1 MSGKKK
7 KKMAKKK
14 FRTWADTMPT
24 KGEINT
30 EPSKTMPD
38 MHNDP
43 RTIIENHVRGIN
55 PITGAILD
63 GQKYYGDAILPYAK
77 DLTYEELR
85 VQREAL
91 KVRSDQLRAEIQSKI
106 DEQNSANQEPVEGN
120 TTEGSTTTE

>member
-14 FRTWADTMPT
+14 FRTWANTMPT
-24 KGEINT
+24 SGEVNT

-91 KVRSDQLRAEIQSKI
+91 KVRSDQLRAELEAMK
-106 DEQNSANQEPVEGN
+106 DEQNKANQNAMEGN
-120 TTEGSTTTE
+120 STEGSAKAE